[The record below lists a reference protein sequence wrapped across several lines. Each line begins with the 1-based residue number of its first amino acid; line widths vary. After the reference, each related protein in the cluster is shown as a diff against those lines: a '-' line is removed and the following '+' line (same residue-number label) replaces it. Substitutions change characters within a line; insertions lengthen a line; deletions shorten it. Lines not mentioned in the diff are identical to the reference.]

1 VSHPSAYEDAHGDLN
16 TGADVDTDASTL
28 ANWVR
33 STGRIRRWSVDSPVI
48 RQGEGGDLVVLIRTG
63 HVKIVSL
70 APSGKQVVLALRG
83 PGDLLGEFSAL
94 DGRPRS
100 ASVLALT
107 DVQGWVVPAADFVA
121 HLSVDPKASLAL
133 LRLVVSRLREADL
146 RRLEFGSLDTISRIA
161 SLLCAMAEQHGSDPW
176 IRLTQSE
183 LGESAAASREAT
195 VKAVARLRT
204 AGLIET
210 GRGRIRVIRAAEL
223 RLVAQGHAC
232 Q

>member
-1 VSHPSAYEDAHGDLN
+1 MSRPSAYEDAHGDLN
-16 TGADVDTDASTL
+16 PGADVDTDASTL
-28 ANWVR
+28 ATWVR
-33 STGRIRRWSVDSPVI
+33 SIGRIRRWSVDSPVI
-48 RQGEGGDLVVLIRTG
+48 RQGEGGDLVVLIRIG

-70 APSGKQVVLALRG
+70 APSGKQIVLALRG

-161 SLLCAMAEQHGSDPW
+161 SLLCALAEQHGSASW

-210 GRGRIRVIRAAEL
+210 GRGRIRVVRAAEL
-223 RLVAQGHAC
+223 RLVAQGHPC
-232 Q
+232 R